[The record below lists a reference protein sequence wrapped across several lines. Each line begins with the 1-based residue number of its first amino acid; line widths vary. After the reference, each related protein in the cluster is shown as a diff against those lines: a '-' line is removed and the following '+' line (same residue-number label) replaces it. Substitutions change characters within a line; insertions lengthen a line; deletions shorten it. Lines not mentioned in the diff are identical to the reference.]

1 MYDFLSRTSN
11 LIGEEALEKLSKSK
25 IIIFGV
31 GGVGSYV
38 TEVLARAG
46 VGNLVLFDGDTV
58 NVSNINRQL
67 VATHKT
73 IGEYKVDVMK
83 RRILDINPEAN
94 VIANRCYFNETNS
107 SDWDFSEY
115 DYIVDAID
123 SVSCKVHIA
132 VKANNENARIISSMG
147 TGNKLNPMNF
157 KVCDIYK
164 TQVCPLARVMRR
176 ELKKSGIKKLK
187 VVYSDEKPVVSG
199 TEDENVTKKIVPTS
213 ISFVPS
219 VAGLIIASEVI
230 KDIIYN

>member
-38 TEVLARAG
+38 TEALARAG

-147 TGNKLNPMNF
+147 TGNKLNPMN
-157 KVCDIYK
+157 
-164 TQVCPLARVMRR
+164 
-176 ELKKSGIKKLK
+176 LKFAIFIKHR
-187 VVYSDEKPVVSG
+187 
-199 TEDENVTKKIVPTS
+199 
-213 ISFVPS
+213 FVH
-219 VAGLIIASEVI
+219 
-230 KDIIYN
+230 